1 MDEILAEWTL
11 VRRHD
16 MIKEL
21 FKDLLKKIGSQDMR
35 LIGEQFTDEN
45 GRVDL
50 IYETENEK
58 IILVELETSLVGKY
72 DFALE
77 QTIRYKNMGVH
88 WLGQKIFNVIL
99 YAKDVTPDKLKI
111 KLVTDCKKN
120 GIEIVEY
127 DLKDVQ
133 NAYESEVELLS
144 ENIGLVVEQKGIASV
159 APYSI
164 ASANKFLL
172 AFMITGKDTLTN
184 KEIGAA
190 IPTPKGTRKGKPWA
204 PNTVSTNLVVPEGF
218 GFIKRE
224 RKRKKRK
231 AKFHITEAGK
241 LFLSKYP
248 FKPIHLTKAYLTNRQ
263 SEFPLTLEQKR
274 IALEQLLKD
283 EFGKMSRAKAMIFYF
298 LKLVAIDPNLISPLH
313 GKSKKNKM
321 NAGDVKLCQRIFG
334 THWADAPAATNVK
347 NVIDWGRNY
356 ALELGLVEEIMM
368 NGGKKRTVMT
378 SLGSRAHSLLE
389 LTQSLKREVIHI
401 SQQLKMESTRIQ

>member
-1 MDEILAEWTL
+1 MDELLAEWTL

-21 FKDLLKKIGSQDMR
+21 FKDLLKKIGSRDMR

-77 QTIRYKNMGVH
+77 QTIRYKNMGVN
-88 WLGQKIFNVIL
+88 WPGQKIFNVIL

-190 IPTPKGTRKGKPWA
+190 IPTPKGTRKGKP
-204 PNTVSTNLVVPEGF
+204 
-218 GFIKRE
+218 
-224 RKRKKRK
+224 
-231 AKFHITEAGK
+231 
-241 LFLSKYP
+241 
-248 FKPIHLTKAYLTNRQ
+248 
-263 SEFPLTLEQKR
+263 
-274 IALEQLLKD
+274 
-283 EFGKMSRAKAMIFYF
+283 
-298 LKLVAIDPNLISPLH
+298 
-313 GKSKKNKM
+313 
-321 NAGDVKLCQRIFG
+321 
-334 THWADAPAATNVK
+334 
-347 NVIDWGRNY
+347 
-356 ALELGLVEEIMM
+356 
-368 NGGKKRTVMT
+368 
-378 SLGSRAHSLLE
+378 
-389 LTQSLKREVIHI
+389 
-401 SQQLKMESTRIQ
+401 

>member
-1 MDEILAEWTL
+1 MDELLAEWTL
-11 VRRHD
+11 VRRHG

-21 FKDLLKKIGSQDMR
+21 FKDLLKKIGSRDMS
-35 LIGEQFTDEN
+35 LIAEQFTDEN

-50 IYETENEK
+50 IYETEDEK

-77 QTIRYKNMGVH
+77 QTIRYKNMGAH
-88 WLGQKIFNVIL
+88 WPGQKIVNVIL
-99 YAKDVTPDKLKI
+99 YAKDVTPDRLKI

-172 AFMITGKDTLTN
+172 AFKITGKDTLTN

-224 RKRKKRK
+224 KDGGKE
-231 AKFHITEAGK
+231 KFHITEAGK

-248 FKPIHLTKAYLTNRQ
+248 FKRIDLTKAYLTNRQ
-263 SEFPLTLEQKR
+263 SEFRLTLEQKR

-401 SQQLKMESTRIQ
+401 PQQLNESTRIP